1 MKKLIVIFL
10 FYSICLFGENNLPI
24 VGNIIHYY
32 SLNKSMNLSKIKDND
47 ADYAIIEAKDGTSV
61 LISQPSFQFVQLEKV
76 RDIWKSRTNILPIT
90 CNLNNLN
97 RIILFKPD
105 CENNIEIL
113 DKDNSQ
119 KMTAFDAYFVNF
131 KKLGSSQKNGFS
143 IVKLKKK
150 SNSIFD
156 YKKAELVFADK
167 SKKNLIKKEIAKITI
182 KDGKFYY
189 QKQQIKQIRILEK

>member
-1 MKKLIVIFL
+1 MKKLIVIFI
-10 FYSICLFGENNLPI
+10 FYSISLFGENNLPI
-24 VGNIIHYY
+24 VGNINHYY
-32 SLNKSMNLSKIKDND
+32 SLNKSINLSKIKDND

-61 LISQPSFQFVQLEKV
+61 LISQPSFDFVNLNFQN
-76 RDIWKSRTNILPIT
+76 DIWKSKTKILPIT

-113 DKDNSQ
+113 EKNNSQ
-119 KMTAFDAYFVNF
+119 KITAFDAYFANF
-131 KKLGSSQKNGFS
+131 KNLCSSQKNGFS

-150 SNSIFD
+150 SNSIFN
-156 YKKAELVFADK
+156 YQKAEIIFADK
-167 SKKNLIKKEIAKITI
+167 SKKNLIKSKISKITI

-189 QKQQIKQIRILEK
+189 QKHQIKKIQILEK